1 MEKERR
7 EEIMEKVRKAGDPEN
22 YVTEWD
28 DKGSFKSKEKVRVKG
43 GGNARARGAKFE
55 LKVRADLESKGR
67 IVDKWTNNVDL
78 EKDKII
84 ISRKYNPFKKMIVL
98 GTGFP
103 DFISIKYIHEGVYS
117 VIGVEVKINGTLS
130 KIEKE
135 KCAWY
140 LKNKVFSEI
149 WIAKQGAGRGEILY
163 DDFRE
168 KYGGKFG
175 LDSQA
180 RD

>member
-1 MEKERR
+1 
-7 EEIMEKVRKAGDPEN
+7 
-22 YVTEWD
+22 
-28 DKGSFKSKEKVRVKG
+28 
-43 GGNARARGAKFE
+43 
-55 LKVRADLESKGR
+55 
-67 IVDKWTNNVDL
+67 
-78 EKDKII
+78 
-84 ISRKYNPFKKMIVL
+84 
-98 GTGFP
+98 
-103 DFISIKYIHEGVYS
+103 
-117 VIGVEVKINGTLS
+117 LS